1 MKFSVK
7 IIKRKRPRV
16 SDKVYK
22 LIHLYY
28 YDQTLGNSYSID
40 FKILGKKKI
49 KYISLM
55 RSNIPIELNF
65 NPYYIEGSYDID
77 LPKDLV
83 LRKLRRFIRSG
94 HIILE
99 KLLVLIREQEKEDRT

>member
-1 MKFSVK
+1 
-7 IIKRKRPRV
+7 
-16 SDKVYK
+16 
-22 LIHLYY
+22 
-28 YDQTLGNSYSID
+28 
-40 FKILGKKKI
+40 
-49 KYISLM
+49 M